1 MIVVGFTYSLATTA
15 VTLLATDMICSSLIC
30 RLVFE
35 SQAVRINAAT
45 ALETFAVFIVVTAKM
60 GAFKH
65 LPTFLGDINSDA
77 CCISRKPS
85 QCHLGFQFEASFLK
99 QESKS
104 LTVLVSPKVLGLW
117 DGHSK
122 IKCIFGGAEIDGV
135 FLASNS
141 FLDTSFFLVFQ
152 ILEVLGNQFLDF
164 SLDFSF

>member
-85 QCHLGFQFEASFLK
+85 QCHLGSEYEVSFLK
-99 QESKS
+99 R
-104 LTVLVSPKVLGLW
+104 
-117 DGHSK
+117 
-122 IKCIFGGAEIDGV
+122 
-135 FLASNS
+135 FL
-141 FLDTSFFLVFQ
+141 
-152 ILEVLGNQFLDF
+152 
-164 SLDFSF
+164 